1 MTPDTH
7 LCLVSA
13 QPVPNLTP
21 LLDQRTAPR
30 RVILLVSP
38 TMEQRAD
45 WLEAVIRPRGI
56 HVERFPVEHPYDIE
70 HLQSRIMTLLESR
83 PEKQERIALNATGG
97 TKPMSIAAYEVFRA
111 WNLPIFYIHPERDRL
126 IWMHPA
132 EWPAVDLADRI
143 RLEPFLLAHGAEV
156 SGEPARSVPQ
166 GNYLEL
172 AADLVLDI
180 RRYRSAI
187 GTLNWL
193 ATTAENNELRS
204 DPLPAGHAELVA
216 LVDLFAANGLL
227 RREAGRLHFPSE
239 EARFFVN
246 GGWLEYHV
254 FDAVR
259 RLRATREIQDVAFGV
274 EVMRSHNGKRVFN
287 ELDVLFLHDN
297 RLHIIEC
304 KTRKFRGEG
313 EDTAAAEA
321 LYKLDTLKDLMG
333 GLQARAMLVS
343 YQDLPGYHRIRA
355 ADLGIDV
362 CAGEQLRNLREHI
375 SRFTG

>member
-1 MTPDTH
+1 MKADTH

-13 QPVPNLTP
+13 QPIPNLTP
-21 LLDQRTAPR
+21 LLDHRTKPG

-38 TMEQRAD
+38 AMEQRAD
-45 WLEAVIRPRGI
+45 WLESVIRPRGI
-56 HVERFPVEHPYDIE
+56 QVERFAVEDPYDIE
-70 HLQSRIMTLLESR
+70 HLQSRIMSLLESR
-83 PEKQERIALNATGG
+83 HGEGEGIALNATGG

-111 WNLPIFYIHPERDRL
+111 WDLPIFYIHPERDRL
-126 IWMHPA
+126 IWMYPDNL
-132 EWPAVDLADRI
+132 PPVDLADRI
-143 RLEPFLLAHGAEV
+143 KLEPFLQAHGAEV
-156 SGEPARSVPQ
+156 IGKPARNVPQ
-166 GNYLEL
+166 NSYLEL
-172 AADLVLDI
+172 AAELVLDI

-193 ATTAENNELRS
+193 AGTAENSELRS
-204 DPLPAGHAELVA
+204 EPLPAGRGELIG

-227 RREAGRLHFPSE
+227 RREADRLHFSSE

-254 FDAVR
+254 FDTVR
-259 RLRATREIQDVAFGV
+259 KLRGAREIQDVAFGV

-343 YQDLPGYHRIRA
+343 YQDLDGPHRIRA

-362 CAGEQLRNLREHI
+362 CAGEQLRSLREHVL
-375 SRFTG
+375 RFMG